1 MLNIVFII
9 YITLYNLEKRPLKRC
24 QKRNQKNFKKLEKR
38 C

>member
-9 YITLYNLEKRPLKRC
+9 YITLYKPRKKTLETLSEKKS
-24 QKRNQKNFKKLEKR
+24 KNFKKLEKR